1 MGLLEILEKLFPA
14 DLPEDVQR
22 RAMEYARKHPEMS
35 DAEVAERYAPSMA
48 RAKKARTKKASEQ
61 ATEQAAAK
69 RKMTQA
75 EPTKKERKKAK
86 DDAKAETLMKSLE
99 KRASKE
105 IATEREKLGLKNNKG
120 GYIKKTQMAYGGMA
134 GGKKHMYLAGGSVTE
149 NPGLKALKKA
159 SPEAYNKITGK

>member
-1 MGLLEILEKLFPA
+1 MALLEILEKLFPA

-75 EPTKKERKKAK
+75 EGKA
-86 DDAKAETLMKSLE
+86 
-99 KRASKE
+99 
-105 IATEREKLGLKNNKG
+105 
-120 GYIKKTQMAYGGMA
+120 QMMRGGMA
-134 GGKKHMYLAGGSVTE
+134 NGKKHMYVAGGMVKD
-149 NPGLKALKKA
+149 NPGLKALKAA

>member
-1 MGLLEILEKLFPA
+1 MALLELLEKLFPA

-22 RAMEYARKHPEMS
+22 RAMAYARKHPEMS

-48 RAKKARTKKASEQ
+48 RAKKARTKKASKQ

-75 EPTKKERKKAK
+75 EGKA
-86 DDAKAETLMKSLE
+86 
-99 KRASKE
+99 
-105 IATEREKLGLKNNKG
+105 
-120 GYIKKTQMAYGGMA
+120 QMMRGGMA
-134 GGKKHMYLAGGSVTE
+134 NGKKHMYVAGGMVKD
-149 NPGLKALKKA
+149 NPGLKALKAA

>member
-1 MGLLEILEKLFPA
+1 MALLELLEKLFPA
-14 DLPEDVQR
+14 DLPKDVQR

-48 RAKKARTKKASEQ
+48 RAKKAAAKKALKDMPLPKS
-61 ATEQAAAK
+61 K
-69 RKMTQA
+69 
-75 EPTKKERKKAK
+75 PTKAERKKAA

-105 IATEREKLGLKNNKG
+105 IAAERENLGLKNNKG

-134 GGKKHMYLAGGSVTE
+134 GGKKHMYAAGGSVTE